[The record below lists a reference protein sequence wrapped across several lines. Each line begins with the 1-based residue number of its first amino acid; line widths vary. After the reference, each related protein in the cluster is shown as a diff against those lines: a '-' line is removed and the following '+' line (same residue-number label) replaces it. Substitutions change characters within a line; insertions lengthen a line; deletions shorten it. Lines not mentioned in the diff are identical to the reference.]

1 MCMISAPNWQMMTI
15 SHYVSKSQQAF
26 IKIMGLDL
34 LSELLE
40 NVILLILIVF

>member
-1 MCMISAPNWQMMTI
+1 MMTI

-40 NVILLILIVF
+40 NVILLILILF